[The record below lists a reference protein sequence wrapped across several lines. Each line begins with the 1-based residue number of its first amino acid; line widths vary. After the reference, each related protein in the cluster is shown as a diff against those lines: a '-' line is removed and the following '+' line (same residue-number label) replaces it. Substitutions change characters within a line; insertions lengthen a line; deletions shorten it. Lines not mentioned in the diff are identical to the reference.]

1 MDDLLARARRILIK
15 VGSAVLAG
23 DDGLRPD
30 VFRRLAE
37 GLLAL
42 ADRGVEVVVVSSGAI
57 AAGRAKLGLPAART
71 LPELQAAAAV
81 GQAELIRAWETAL
94 APKAVAQILLDASDL
109 ADRKRYLN
117 ARNTIERLLAWGV
130 VPVVNENDTVM
141 TEEIQFGDND
151 QLAVLLAGALEAD
164 AVLLFSDVDALY
176 DRDPRTHPQARPV
189 RELSDVTAEVF
200 AMAGR
205 APGRAGR
212 GGMRSKLL
220 AAKRALDAGIPLWLL
235 PGHDGQ
241 VWTRVFRGE
250 AVGTRFLP
258 RGKRYGGRKRWLAHL
273 PVVEGEIVVDAG
285 AARALRE
292 AGASLLAVGVLEVRG
307 NFPAGAPV
315 RVVDPEGALVGMG
328 LVALGSETLSRVK
341 GMQSEAVREMLGPGA
356 PVEVIHRDRFALAM
370 R

>member
-117 ARNTIERLLAWGV
+117 ARNTIERLLAWGWCRSS
-130 VPVVNENDTVM
+130 T
-141 TEEIQFGDND
+141 
-151 QLAVLLAGALEAD
+151 
-164 AVLLFSDVDALY
+164 
-176 DRDPRTHPQARPV
+176 RT
-189 RELSDVTAEVF
+189 T
-200 AMAGR
+200 
-205 APGRAGR
+205 
-212 GGMRSKLL
+212 RS
-220 AAKRALDAGIPLWLL
+220 
-235 PGHDGQ
+235 
-241 VWTRVFRGE
+241 
-250 AVGTRFLP
+250 
-258 RGKRYGGRKRWLAHL
+258 
-273 PVVEGEIVVDAG
+273 
-285 AARALRE
+285 
-292 AGASLLAVGVLEVRG
+292 
-307 NFPAGAPV
+307 
-315 RVVDPEGALVGMG
+315 
-328 LVALGSETLSRVK
+328 
-341 GMQSEAVREMLGPGA
+341 
-356 PVEVIHRDRFALAM
+356 
-370 R
+370 